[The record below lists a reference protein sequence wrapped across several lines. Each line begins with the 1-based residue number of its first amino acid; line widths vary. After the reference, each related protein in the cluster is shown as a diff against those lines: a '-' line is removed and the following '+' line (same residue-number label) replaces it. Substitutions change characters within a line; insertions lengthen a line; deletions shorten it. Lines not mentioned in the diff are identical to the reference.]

1 MNRWLGLLAVLLLLL
16 SGCTPQTQIATDPGS
31 GGSDPL
37 KPGPGLYEQGSAIEV
52 QTGGAVKA
60 YPLGSLSGQILAA
73 MGKDYLLFGNG
84 SLTLLTGENLAEVVT
99 IAVKNLPM
107 PGSGMVQI
115 QAGGVAFYDRES
127 CAVVFLGTNLREYG
141 RLQLSEKPTGG
152 VYLTEDWKNLYYCT
166 DQGVRV
172 LDLDTGVC
180 RTLKA
185 QTAAWQSISGGFIG
199 GSVLRCNMTLAD
211 GTKRTIM
218 ISAQTGETL
227 TEGAE
232 LNRLTGDGEQYFM
245 PKPAGLAT
253 EWIFG
258 QGTGKPMQFWPA
270 DPEQV
275 IPLPECGAAVT
286 VSAQEQGL
294 RLSHYDL
301 TGGKRTA
308 SLELPG
314 ITDVTGLACE
324 NGKVWFLSQGV
335 LHSWELAL
343 SKTGDETIYVA
354 PRYTLV
360 APDKEG
366 LAVFEARAKALE
378 QKYGVR
384 IFWWDAVSQLAP
396 QDYSFEVEYLTQV
409 YEKGFAG
416 LEAAMAKFPETFF
429 RKAADRTNSGV
440 LKIVLV
446 RGIYGPAEQQAMTSA
461 TGVQYLL
468 GGDSYIALSIGGAV
482 EQNFYHE
489 LGHVIDTKV
498 LSSSSVFYEWNKL
511 NPAGFV
517 YANDSI
523 TDPDPQD
530 GQYLEGDNRYF
541 IDAFSM
547 RFAVEDRARILE
559 YACMPGNES
568 YFASQY
574 MQAKL
579 QRVCKG
585 IREAFRLPE
594 GTYVWEQY
602 LAE

>member
-16 SGCTPQTQIATDPGS
+16 SGCTPQTQIATDPGP
-31 GGSDPL
+31 GGGNPVQ
-37 KPGPGLYEQGSAIEV
+37 PGPGLYAPGSAIEV

-60 YPLGSLSGQILAA
+60 YPLGKLRGQRLAA
-73 MGKDYLLFGNG
+73 MGEDFLLFGNG

-99 IAVKNLPM
+99 ISVKNLPM
-107 PGSGMVQI
+107 PDSGMVQI
-115 QAGGVAFYDRES
+115 QAGGVAYYDSES

-141 RLQLSEKPTGG
+141 RLQLSEKPTGSA
-152 VYLTEDWKNLYYCT
+152 YLTEDWKHLYYGTT
-166 DQGVRV
+166 DGIRI

-185 QTAAWQSISGGFIG
+185 QTAVCQSVSGGFLNET
-199 GSVLRCNMTLAD
+199 VLRCNMTLTNGA
-211 GTKRTIM
+211 KRTVM

-227 TEGAE
+227 MEGEE
-232 LNRLTGDGEQYFM
+232 LNRLVCDGERYFM
-245 PKPAGLAT
+245 SKAAGLAT

-258 QGTGKPMQFWPA
+258 QGTGKPMHFLPA
-270 DPEQV
+270 EQERV
-275 IPLPECGAAVT
+275 IPLPESGAAVT
-286 VSAQEQGL
+286 ISAQEQGL
-294 RLSHYDL
+294 RLSYYDL
-301 TGGKRTA
+301 TDGKRVA
-308 SLELPG
+308 SLELPA
-314 ITDVTGLACE
+314 ITDVTGLTCQ
-324 NGKVWFLSQGV
+324 NGKVWFLSGGI
-335 LHSWELAL
+335 LYSWDLAL
-343 SKTGDETIYVA
+343 SKTGDQTSYIA
-354 PRYTLV
+354 PRYTLEN
-360 APDKEG
+360 PDKEG
-366 LAVFEARAKALE
+366 LAAFEARAKALE

-384 IFWWDAVSQLAP
+384 ILWWDAVSQLEP
-396 QDYSFEVEYLTQV
+396 QDYRFEVEYLTQV

-416 LEAAMAKFPETFF
+416 LEAAMAKFPQDFF

-446 RGIYGPAEQQAMTSA
+446 RGIYGPAEQKTKTSA
-461 TGVQYLL
+461 AGVQYLL
-468 GGDSYIALSIGGAV
+468 GGDGYIALSIGGAV

-498 LSSSSVFYEWNKL
+498 LSSCSVFYEWNKL
-511 NPAGFV
+511 NPEGFA
-517 YANDSI
+517 YDNDYIANQDR
-523 TDPDPQD
+523 QD
-530 GQYLEGDNRYF
+530 GQYLEGENRYF
-541 IDAFSM
+541 IDMFSM
-547 RFAVEDRARILE
+547 SFAVEDRARILE